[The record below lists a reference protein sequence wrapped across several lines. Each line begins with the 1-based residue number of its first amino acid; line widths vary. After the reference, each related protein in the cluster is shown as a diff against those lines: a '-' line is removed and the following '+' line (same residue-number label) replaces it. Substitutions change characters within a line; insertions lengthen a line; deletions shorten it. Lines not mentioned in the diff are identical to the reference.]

1 MIFTVETVTLQIT
14 QMLHEYPDLAI
25 VQSDSQMVRLHGR
38 ILVFRTYNDFT
49 MRKIYILDIII
60 PLGSDEL
67 PFIIDTDRQI
77 KQDYHHYY
85 PNGRLCLATDSQI
98 RIRFIDGFN
107 LVEWMSEFVE
117 IYYFSYEYYER
128 FGIFPFGERAH
139 GSWGIIQ
146 TYQDFLMAKD
156 EVETYKL
163 MHFIKN
169 QMYRGHHPCP
179 CGSEKPLRNCHGQAM
194 FRFYKDTRIK
204 KIMMND
210 LISFDKELA
219 KENERELY
227 RKKAK

>member
-1 MIFTVETVTLQIT
+1 MIFTTETVALQIA
-14 QMLHEYPDLAI
+14 QLLHEYPDLAV
-25 VQSDSQMVRLHGR
+25 VQSDSQMVLLQGH

-49 MRKIYILDIII
+49 LRKTYTLNVVI
-60 PLGSDEL
+60 PISSDEL
-67 PFIIDTDRQI
+67 PFVIDTARQI
-77 KQDYHHYY
+77 RQDYHHYN
-85 PNGRLCLATDSQI
+85 PNARLCLATDSQI

-163 MHFIKN
+163 MHFINN
-169 QMYRGHHPCP
+169 QVYRGHHPCA
-179 CGSEKPLRNCHGQAM
+179 CGSKKPLRNCHGQAM
-194 FRFYKDTRIK
+194 LCFYKDARIK
-204 KIMMND
+204 KIMIED
-210 LISFDKELA
+210 LDIFDKELN
-219 KENERELY
+219 EESERERY